1 MSDSDDEYGP
11 ITSTWGSQ
19 SNTSD
24 PLVSWHSL
32 ADPNAK
38 TGPNGLGSGNLHR
51 RGKNFVPISEEQILA
66 QRLNQGST
74 KKKLVPKETPKK
86 TNSTKKTG
94 TFTKKI
100 ESPAISSRPLLK
112 NQVNNSWNSQTLVET
127 PFWENT
133 TATSQISSKYNSQ
146 SSTASKNNNRQTNI
160 ENRPSVP
167 NTTSMEVT
175 TNEMTRIT
183 TEDKEKYTNDKG
195 ISKSDWFETNKDNSK
210 NKWANT
216 ASTDGW
222 GTLDITS
229 STSNGWGSVNKN
241 SSEMIG
247 WGIEKNEN
255 DTSSAW
261 ETSHGNESTN
271 WGELNMNSTLESS
284 KLSTTDW
291 PSDNNNKSTTN
302 DLAEWDQS
310 TTLSNKTKGEFASNG
325 WSKFSQD
332 SSTDSMTPTW
342 LEEQNSPK
350 SNGRSYQFSNPTKK
364 KYSDYRLV
372 SVPKPMNYTRDKDI
386 PIPTQIAPPPPPE
399 NAVLITIHVELSDT
413 LKIPVKIRELDEPEQ
428 LAKEF
433 AEKNNVNTET
443 VVQALTKLFDSQK
456 TFALKKA
463 NRKLRRK
470 YPTSHNTER
479 YPAQEIVYNKHT
491 HTSSKDTFHTPVS
504 TQQAPFARSQYY

>member
-1 MSDSDDEYGP
+1 M
-11 ITSTWGSQ
+11 
-19 SNTSD
+19 
-24 PLVSWHSL
+24 
-32 ADPNAK
+32 K
-38 TGPNGLGSGNLHR
+38 
-51 RGKNFVPISEEQILA
+51 
-66 QRLNQGST
+66 
-74 KKKLVPKETPKK
+74 
-86 TNSTKKTG
+86 
-94 TFTKKI
+94 
-100 ESPAISSRPLLK
+100 
-112 NQVNNSWNSQTLVET
+112 
-127 PFWENT
+127 
-133 TATSQISSKYNSQ
+133 
-146 SSTASKNNNRQTNI
+146 
-160 ENRPSVP
+160 
-167 NTTSMEVT
+167 VT
-175 TNEMTRIT
+175 TNEMTKMAT
-183 TEDKEKYTNDKG
+183 KVATKDKEEDTNDKG
-195 ISKSDWFETNKDNSK
+195 ISTSNWFETNKDNST

-222 GTLDITS
+222 GTLDIAPSTS
-229 STSNGWGSVNKN
+229 SGWGSVDKN
-241 SSEMIG
+241 SSEMTG

-261 ETSHGNESTN
+261 EISNGNESTN
-271 WGELNMNSTLESS
+271 WGVLNTNNTLESS
-284 KLSTTDW
+284 KPPTTDW
-291 PSDNNNKSTTN
+291 PSNNNNKSTTN
-302 DLAEWDQS
+302 DLGEWGQS
-310 TTLSNKTKGEFASNG
+310 TTPSNKTKGEFASNR

-364 KYSDYRLV
+364 KYSDYKLV

-443 VVQALTKLFDSQK
+443 VIQALTKLFDSQK
-456 TFALKKA
+456 TFALRKT

-491 HTSSKDTFHTPVS
+491 HTSSKDSFHTPIS